1 MSRHDDALFIQQG
14 ASNPAGIAR
23 SLVKAIDECHAEN
36 MDTASIRN
44 DPAVR
49 LITHQLAYLMG
60 VSQFDDSLS
69 AYRLSM
75 ETCYTRASEQVQSL
89 NRSYAPQEGFKSAA
103 E

>member
-1 MSRHDDALFIQQG
+1 MSRYDDALYIQQG

-49 LITHQLAYLMG
+49 LITHQLAYLMSI
-60 VSQFDDSLS
+60 SQLDGGIS
-69 AYRLSM
+69 AYREAM
-75 ETCYTRASEQVQSL
+75 EICYSHASEQVQSL
-89 NRSYAPQEGFKSAA
+89 NQQFAPLDRIHAA
-103 E
+103 SK